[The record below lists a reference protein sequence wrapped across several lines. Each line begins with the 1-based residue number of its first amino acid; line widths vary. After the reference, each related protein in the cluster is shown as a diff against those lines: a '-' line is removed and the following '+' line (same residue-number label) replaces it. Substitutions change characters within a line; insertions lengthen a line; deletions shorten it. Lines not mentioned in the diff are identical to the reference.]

1 MKTAVEWLINELGY
15 KEIVESEYPTLNRI
29 FAGAKEIEKEQISR
43 AYFQGWCCPHGEGFP
58 ETGEQYYNETFTNST
73 EIPTSSNQQKQDN
86 DFLVWDKLFAK
97 LAWRF
102 KPMKSGDMFIDAEA
116 VYEEL
121 KNEFNLT
128 FKQ

>member
-1 MKTAVEWLINELGY
+1 
-15 KEIVESEYPTLNRI
+15 LNRI

-58 ETGEQYYNETFTNST
+58 ETGEQYYNETFTNSP
-73 EIPTSSNQQKQDN
+73 EIPASSKQQKQDN

-97 LAWRF
+97 LAGRF

>member
-1 MKTAVEWLINELGY
+1 MKTAVEWLINEMPVIDWQDPYWKIKLD
-15 KEIVESEYPTLNRI
+15 K
-29 FAGAKEIEKEQISR
+29 AKEMEKENIMD
-43 AYFQGWCCPHGEGFP
+43 AHFEGS
-58 ETGEQYYNETFTNST
+58 EDYRRQYYNETFKQSNSP
-73 EIPTSSNQQKQDN
+73 EIPTSSNQQTQDN
-86 DFLVWDKLFAK
+86 NFLVWDKLFAK